1 MSPFTQCEKGHDLT
15 VEGAHI
21 YRAGGNRECRQCAYE
36 RDPRRKRKSKGDFN
50 SGNRM
55 GL

>member
-1 MSPFTQCEKGHDLT
+1 MSPFTQCHKGHPLT
-15 VEGAHI
+15 EPEHYI
-21 YRAGGNRECRQCAYE
+21 YRQGGARECRECAYE